1 MDRHSKEKNGG
12 LASMLTLKLNH
23 VKLKEPLSQYQDKI
37 NRITDLIATKKGPGG
52 DFLGWDQWPT
62 QYDAKE
68 FELIQKTASMI
79 REQFEV
85 LVVCGIGGS
94 YLGAR
99 AVIEAINGLFPLQPK
114 LEIIFLGQTFSPTY
128 TSQVLTYLEKK
139 KFAINVISKSGTTT
153 ETSIAFRLLKA
164 LLEKQVGKAQATK
177 AIFATTDQEKGALR
191 QLAKTEGYVTF
202 NLPEDIGGR
211 YSVLTAV
218 GLLPIAAAG
227 IDIVALMNG
236 AKEAQM
242 LYSNHDINTNLAVQY
257 AIARHQLYQ
266 DKAVEMFVTYEPHFA
281 MIAEWLKQLFAESE
295 GKENKGLL
303 PGSVSLSTDLHSVGQ
318 FIQDGSPI
326 LFETVIYV
334 KQPQLDLAVPLTV
347 DDLDGLNYLAGRP
360 LSFVNEKAYLGTLQ
374 AHVEEGNVPVLLITL
389 DQMDAHHL
397 GHLLYF
403 FMKSC
408 AYSGY
413 LLNINP
419 FNQPGVEIYKRNM
432 FRLLGK
438 KGY

>member
-1 MDRHSKEKNGG
+1 
-12 LASMLTLKLNH
+12 MLSLNLSH
-23 VKLKEPLSQYQDKI
+23 IKLKEPLKDYQDRI
-37 NRITDLIATKKGPGG
+37 NRITDLIASKKGPGG
-52 DFLGWDQWPT
+52 DFLGWDQWPK
-62 QYDAKE
+62 DFDKDE
-68 FELIQKTASMI
+68 FALIQKTATII
-79 REQFEV
+79 REKFQV

-99 AVIEAINGLFPLQPK
+99 AVIEAIQGLLPGKENPL
-114 LEIIFLGQTFSPTY
+114 EVIYLGQTFSPTY
-128 TSQVLTYLEKK
+128 TQQVLQYLANKT
-139 KFAINVISKSGTTT
+139 FAINVISKSGTTT
-153 ETSIAFRLLKA
+153 ETSIAFRLLKE
-164 LLEKQVGKAQATK
+164 LLEKKVGIEAARK
-177 AIFATTDQEKGALR
+177 AIFATTDREKGALR
-191 QLAKTEGYVTF
+191 SLANQEGYVTF
-202 NLPEDIGGR
+202 NLPDDIGGR

-227 IDIVALMNG
+227 IDIQALMDG
-236 AKEAQM
+236 ALEAMQK
-242 LYSNHDINTNLAVQY
+242 YSNSHIETNPALQY

-266 DKAVEMFVTYEPHFA
+266 DKAVEMFVTYEPQFA

-303 PGSVSLSTDLHSVGQ
+303 PGSVSFSTDLHSVGQ
-318 FIQDGSPI
+318 FIQDGSPV
-326 LFETVIYV
+326 LFETVLYV
-334 KQPQLDLAVPLTV
+334 KKPKYDVTVPLTIH
-347 DDLDGLNYLAGRP
+347 DADGLNYLAGRP

-374 AHVEEGNVPVLLITL
+374 AHVEEGQVPVILITI
-389 DQMDAHHL
+389 DQMDAHHM

-403 FMKSC
+403 FMKTV

-413 LLNINP
+413 LLGINP

>member
-1 MDRHSKEKNGG
+1 
-12 LASMLTLKLNH
+12 MLTLNLAN
-23 VKLKEPLSQYQDKI
+23 VKTKGALADYQDRI
-37 NRITDLIATKKGPGG
+37 NRITDMIATKKGPGS
-52 DFLGWDQWPT
+52 DYLGWDQWPAN
-62 QYDAKE
+62 YDQKE
-68 FELIQKTASMI
+68 FHLILDAAKSI
-79 REQFEV
+79 RNSVEV

-99 AVIEAINGLFPLQPK
+99 AAIEAIQGLFPKKEKQV
-114 LEIIFLGQTFSPTY
+114 EIIYMGQTFSPTY
-128 TSQVLTYLEKK
+128 TQQVLDYLEKK
-139 KFAINVISKSGTTT
+139 SFAINVISKSGTTT

-164 LLEKQVGKAQATK
+164 LLEKKIGVAASKK
-177 AIFATTDQEKGALR
+177 LIYATTDKEKGALR
-191 QLAKTEGYVTF
+191 LLATQEGYTTF
-202 NLPEDIGGR
+202 SLPDDIGGR

-227 IDIVALMNG
+227 IDIQALMQG
-236 AKEAQM
+236 AKEAMQ
-242 LYSNHDINTNLAVQY
+242 LYSNNHIDTNLAIQY
-257 AIARHQLYQ
+257 AITRHQLYQ
-266 DKAVEMFVTYEPHFA
+266 EKSVEMFVTYEPQFS

-303 PGSVSLSTDLHSVGQ
+303 PGSVSFSTDLHSVGQ

-326 LFETVIYV
+326 LFETVLYV
-334 KQPQLDLAVPLTV
+334 KKPSLDLSVPLSV
-347 DDLDGLNYLAGRP
+347 NDADGLNYLAGRP
-360 LSFVNEKAYLGTLQ
+360 MSFVNEKSYLGTLQ
-374 AHVEEGNVPVLLITL
+374 AHVEEGQVPVMVITL

-397 GHLLYF
+397 GHLFYF
-403 FMKSC
+403 FMKAC

-413 LLNINP
+413 LLGINP

>member
-1 MDRHSKEKNGG
+1 
-12 LASMLTLKLNH
+12 MLSLELKH
-23 VKLKEPLSQYQDKI
+23 AKIKVPFSDYQDRI
-37 NRITDLIATKKGPGG
+37 NRISEMINAKNGPGG
-52 DFLGWDQWPT
+52 DFLGWDKWPLT
-62 QYDAKE
+62 YDKKE
-68 FELIQKTASMI
+68 FDLIQKTAKQI
-79 REQFEV
+79 QDRFQV

-99 AVIEAINGLFPLQPK
+99 AVIDAIKGIYPAKEKQV
-114 LEIIFLGQTFSPTY
+114 EIIYLGQTFSPTY
-128 TSQVLTYLEKK
+128 TQQILQYLANKT
-139 KFAINVISKSGTTT
+139 FAINVISKSGTTT

-164 LLEKQVGKAQATK
+164 LLEKKIGEAEARK
-177 AIFATTDQEKGALR
+177 AIFATTDKEKGALR
-191 QLAKTEGYVTF
+191 SLAIQEKYVTF
-202 NLPEDIGGR
+202 HLPDDIGGR

-218 GLLPIAAAG
+218 GLLPIAVAG
-227 IDIVALMNG
+227 IDIQALMAG
-236 AKEAQM
+236 AKEAM
-242 LYSNHDINTNLAVQY
+242 EKYSNSQLTNNLAIQY

-266 DKAVEMFVTYEPHFA
+266 EKSVEMFVTYEPQFA

-303 PGSVSLSTDLHSVGQ
+303 PGSVSFSTDLHSVGQ

-326 LFETVIYV
+326 LFETVLFV
-334 KQPQLDLAVPLTV
+334 KKPMLDLSVPLSV
-347 DDLDGLNYLAGRP
+347 NDADGLNYLAGKP
-360 LSFVNEKAYLGTLQ
+360 LSFINEKAYLGTLQ
-374 AHVEEGNVPVLLITL
+374 AHVEEGQVPVIQIML

-403 FMKSC
+403 FMKAC

-413 LLNINP
+413 LLGINP

>member
-1 MDRHSKEKNGG
+1 M
-12 LASMLTLKLNH
+12 LALNLTH
-23 VKLKEPLSQYQDKI
+23 TKLKGSLKDYQDRI

-52 DFLGWDQWPT
+52 DFLGWDQWPK
-62 QYDAKE
+62 QFDKE
-68 FELIQKTASMI
+68 EFSLIQKTAKYI
-79 REQFEV
+79 RDNFQV

-99 AVIEAINGLFPLQPK
+99 AVIDAIQGLMPNK
-114 LEIIFLGQTFSPTY
+114 DKSLEVIYLGQTFSPTY
-128 TSQVLTYLEKK
+128 TQQVLNYLATKT
-139 KFAINVISKSGTTT
+139 FAINVISKSGTTT
-153 ETSIAFRLLKA
+153 ETSIAFRLLKD
-164 LLEKQVGKAQATK
+164 LLEKKVGVTEARK
-177 AIFATTDQEKGALR
+177 AIFATTDKEKGALR
-191 QLAKTEGYVTF
+191 ALVKQEGYVSF
-202 NLPEDIGGR
+202 NLPDDIGGR

-227 IDIVALMNG
+227 IDIVAFMAG
-236 AKEAQM
+236 AKEAM
-242 LYSNHDINTNLAVQY
+242 VLYSNSQIEANPAIQY

-266 DKAVEMFVTYEPHFA
+266 DKAVEMFVTYEPQFA

-303 PGSVSLSTDLHSVGQ
+303 PGSVSFSTDLHSVGQ

-326 LFETVIYV
+326 LFETVLYV
-334 KQPQLDLAVPLTV
+334 KKPTYDLTVPLSV
-347 DDLDGLNYLAGRP
+347 NDADGLNYLAGRP

-374 AHVEEGNVPVLLITL
+374 AHVEEGQVPVILITL

-403 FMKSC
+403 FMKTV

-413 LLNINP
+413 LLGINP

-432 FRLLGK
+432 FKLLGK

>member
-1 MDRHSKEKNGG
+1 M
-12 LASMLTLKLNH
+12 LALNLTH
-23 VKLKEPLSQYQDKI
+23 TKLKGSLKDYQDRI

-52 DFLGWDQWPT
+52 DFLGWDQWPK
-62 QYDAKE
+62 QFDKE
-68 FELIQKTASMI
+68 EFSLIQKTAKYI
-79 REQFEV
+79 RDNFQV

-99 AVIEAINGLFPLQPK
+99 AVIDAIQGLMPNK
-114 LEIIFLGQTFSPTY
+114 DKSLEVIYLGQTFSPTY
-128 TSQVLTYLEKK
+128 TQQVLNYLATKT
-139 KFAINVISKSGTTT
+139 FAINVISKSGTTT
-153 ETSIAFRLLKA
+153 ETSIAFRLLKD
-164 LLEKQVGKAQATK
+164 LLEKKVGVTEARK
-177 AIFATTDQEKGALR
+177 AIFATTDKEKGALR
-191 QLAKTEGYVTF
+191 ALVKQEGYVSF
-202 NLPEDIGGR
+202 NLPDDIGGR

-218 GLLPIAAAG
+218 GLLPIAASG
-227 IDIVALMNG
+227 IDIVALMAG
-236 AKEAQM
+236 AKEAM
-242 LYSNHDINTNLAVQY
+242 VLYSNSQIEANPAIQY

-266 DKAVEMFVTYEPHFA
+266 DKAVEMFVTYEPQFA

-303 PGSVSLSTDLHSVGQ
+303 PGSVSFSTDLHSVGQ

-326 LFETVIYV
+326 LFETVLYV
-334 KQPQLDLAVPLTV
+334 KKPTYDLTVPLSV
-347 DDLDGLNYLAGRP
+347 NDADGLNYLAGRP

-374 AHVEEGNVPVLLITL
+374 AHVEEGQVPVILITL

-403 FMKSC
+403 FMKTV

-413 LLNINP
+413 LLGINP

-432 FRLLGK
+432 FKLLGK

>member
-1 MDRHSKEKNGG
+1 
-12 LASMLTLKLNH
+12 MLSLNLTH
-23 VKLKEPLSQYQDKI
+23 TKLKGNLKDYQDRV

-52 DFLGWDQWPT
+52 DFLGWDQWP
-62 QYDAKE
+62 AKFDKEE
-68 FELIQKTASMI
+68 FLLIQKTAKLI
-79 REQFEV
+79 RERFQV

-99 AVIEAINGLFPLQPK
+99 AVIEAIQGLMPNK
-114 LEIIFLGQTFSPTY
+114 DKSLEVIYLGQTFSPTY
-128 TSQVLTYLEKK
+128 THQVLNYLKNK
-139 KFAINVISKSGTTT
+139 TFAINVISKSGTTT
-153 ETSIAFRLLKA
+153 ETSIAFRLLKD
-164 LLEKQVGKAQATK
+164 LLEKKVGVSEAKK
-177 AIFATTDQEKGALR
+177 AIFATTDKEKGALR
-191 QLAKTEGYVTF
+191 SLAKQEGYVTF
-202 NLPEDIGGR
+202 NLPDDIGGR

-227 IDIVALMNG
+227 IDIVALMAG
-236 AKEAQM
+236 AKEAM
-242 LYSNHDINTNLAVQY
+242 DLYSNSQIDSNPALQY

-303 PGSVSLSTDLHSVGQ
+303 PGSVSFSTDLHSVGQ

-334 KQPQLDLAVPLTV
+334 KKPTYDITVPLNV
-347 DDLDGLNYLAGRP
+347 NDADGLNYLAGRP

-374 AHVEEGNVPVLLITL
+374 AHVEEGQVPVILITI
-389 DQMDAHHL
+389 DQMDAHHI

-403 FMKSC
+403 FMKTV

-413 LLNINP
+413 LLGINP

-432 FRLLGK
+432 FKLLGK

>member
-1 MDRHSKEKNGG
+1 MLH
-12 LASMLTLKLNH
+12 LTLSH
-23 VKLKEPLSQYQDKI
+23 VKLKEPMVSYQDRI
-37 NRITDLIATKKGPGG
+37 HRITDLIASKKGPGG
-52 DFLGWDQWPT
+52 DFLGWDQWPNT
-62 QYDAKE
+62 YDKKE
-68 FELIQKTASMI
+68 FTLIQETARFI
-79 REQFEV
+79 QQNFEV

-99 AVIEAINGLFPLQPK
+99 AVIDSLRGLLPGNK
-114 LEIIFLGQTFSPTY
+114 GIEILYLGQTFSPTY
-128 TSQVLTYLEKK
+128 TAQVLKYLETK

-164 LLEKQVGKAQATK
+164 LLEKQIGVAQARQ
-177 AIFATTDQEKGALR
+177 AIFATTDREKGALK

-202 NLPEDIGGR
+202 TLPDDIGGR

-227 IDIVALMNG
+227 IDIAALLAG
-236 AKEAQM
+236 AKDAMEK
-242 LYSNHDINTNLAVQY
+242 YSNSNITDNLAVQY
-257 AIARHQLYQ
+257 AITRHQLYQ
-266 DKAVEMFVTYEPHFA
+266 DKAVEMFVTYEPQFA

-303 PGSVSLSTDLHSVGQ
+303 PGSVSFSTDLHSVGQ

-326 LFETVIYV
+326 LFETVLFV
-334 KQPQLDLAVPLTV
+334 KQPTMDVTVPLTI

-374 AHVEEGNVPVLLITL
+374 AHVEEGHVPVVLITL
-389 DQMDAHHL
+389 DQMDAFHL

-403 FMKSC
+403 FMKAC

>member
-1 MDRHSKEKNGG
+1 
-12 LASMLTLKLNH
+12 MLSLNLTH
-23 VKLKEPLSQYQDKI
+23 TKLKGSWKDYQDRI

-52 DFLGWDQWPT
+52 DFLGWDQWPK
-62 QYDAKE
+62 QFDQEE
-68 FELIQKTASMI
+68 FSLIQKTAKLI
-79 REQFEV
+79 RERFQV

-94 YLGAR
+94 YLGSR
-99 AVIEAINGLFPLQPK
+99 AVIEAVQGLMPSK
-114 LEIIFLGQTFSPTY
+114 EKSLEVIYLGQTFSPTY
-128 TSQVLTYLEKK
+128 TQQVLNYLANKN
-139 KFAINVISKSGTTT
+139 FAINVISKSGTTT
-153 ETSIAFRLLKA
+153 ETSIAFRLLKD
-164 LLEKQVGKAQATK
+164 LLEKKIGVVEARK
-177 AIFATTDQEKGALR
+177 AIFATTDKEKGALR
-191 QLAKTEGYVTF
+191 SLAKQEGYVTF
-202 NLPEDIGGR
+202 NLPDNIGGR

-227 IDIVALMNG
+227 IDIKALMTG
-236 AKEAQM
+236 AKEAM
-242 LYSNHDINTNLAVQY
+242 DLYSNNQIDTNPALQY

-266 DKAVEMFVTYEPHFA
+266 EKAVEMFVTYEPQFA

-303 PGSVSLSTDLHSVGQ
+303 PGSVSFSTDLHSVGQ

-326 LFETVIYV
+326 LFETVLYV
-334 KQPQLDLAVPLTV
+334 KKPTHDLNVPLSV
-347 DDLDGLNYLAGRP
+347 NDADGLNYLAGRP

-374 AHVEEGNVPVLLITL
+374 AHVEEGQVPVILLTL
-389 DQMDAHHL
+389 DQMDAHHI

-403 FMKSC
+403 FMKTV

-432 FRLLGK
+432 FKLLGK